1 LIASVPLSR
10 ALARKPTGIRM
21 LQRIGT
27 GLFSATISK
36 RVASYSFE
44 QSK

>member
-10 ALARKPTGIRM
+10 ALARKPSGIRM

-27 GLFSATISK
+27 GLFSATNSK